1 MNLERMLDL
10 AIESKINPPAI
21 DEMISIIRSEL
32 AQSIAKQSGKKDV
45 YNAVKKYIKHI
56 HKYHKGAR
64 ESLECLSKES
74 ANGKYYISDSFG
86 VVEFNNIDI
95 NDLPIG
101 EDDRLGKMMLDLI
114 NTIQKRNDIEVV
126 LPSEKEILLSYKLQL
141 AEQKNNNDYTIY
153 IKIGDNYYNPDL
165 LSKLLSMMGD
175 NIIAYAWSEKKNRE
189 LYLVDELGNRALMMP
204 LAPDAPSFHLRES
217 A

>member
-32 AQSIAKQSGKKDV
+32 EQSIAKQSGKKDV

-56 HKYHKGAR
+56 HKYHEGTR
-64 ESLECLSKES
+64 ESLECLSNKD
-74 ANGKYYISDSFG
+74 GKYYISDSFG
-86 VVEFNNIDI
+86 VIEFNNLDAK
-95 NDLPIG
+95 DLPLS
-101 EDDRLGKMMLDLI
+101 EDDRIAVMMIGII
-114 NTIQKRNDIEVV
+114 NTIEKRNDVEVA
-126 LPSEKEILLSYKLQL
+126 LPSEKEIILSHKLQL
-141 AEQKNNNDYTIY
+141 AEQKNTNDYTIY

-165 LSKLLSMMGD
+165 LSKLLAMMGEH
-175 NIIAYAWSEKKNRE
+175 ITAFAWSEKKDRE
-189 LYLVDELGNRALMMP
+189 LYLVDELGNRAVMMP
-204 LAPDAPSFHLRES
+204 LVSSNINIRES